1 MDTYI
6 HIVKV
11 DIIIFTGTFI
21 FPLIFR
27 KYWFAHVRFHYL
39 LTKDPGEAEKR
50 RYLDDD
56 DVVL

>member
-50 RYLDDD
+50 RYLD
-56 DVVL
+56 